1 MGLLCKKN
9 TRNYMKKILVVDW
22 LDKFGGAERV
32 IQSIDK
38 VFKFDKYYSLV
49 NIMNN
54 QDLNKTFNSKKVI
67 VHVTGLQIFKQKFRF
82 LLPLFPF
89 YVKSI
94 NVDRDVSLIISSS
107 HAVAKSI
114 CSDNALHISYFQARN
129 LKYIWDEQSL
139 YFNGIK
145 SLFKIFIPALQRF
158 DFLAAQKPD
167 YLIAN
172 SKFVQN
178 WIKKIYKREST
189 LIYPPVDIH
198 DFDLNKEKEDYY
210 VTVGRLV
217 QYKRFD
223 ILVQVFNKLPNKKLL
238 IIGDGSERFNL
249 ERQSNKNIVFT
260 GYLDQPGVKQYISK
274 AKCFIFA
281 GVEDFGIA
289 PVEAQAC
296 GTPVIALNKAGTA
309 ETVVNGLTGVYF
321 NNQTEEDV
329 INAINKF
336 EVNYANFDPVVIRNH
351 ALQFGPE
358 RFEREIKEF
367 VEEKYN
373 NFRKQ

>member
-1 MGLLCKKN
+1 
-9 TRNYMKKILVVDW
+9 MKKILVVDW

-38 VFKFDKYYSLV
+38 VFEFDKYYSLI
-49 NIMNN
+49 NIMNDK
-54 QDLNKTFNSKKVI
+54 DLHKTFNSKKVI
-67 VHVTGLQIFKQKFRF
+67 VNVTGLQIFKQKFRL

-89 YVKSI
+89 YIKSI
-94 NVDRDVSLIISSS
+94 HVDKNVSLIISSS
-107 HAVAKSI
+107 HAVAKSV
-114 CSDNALHISYFQARN
+114 CTDNSLHISYFQARN

-145 SLFKIFIPALQRF
+145 SIFKIFIPAFKRF
-158 DFLAAQKPD
+158 DFLAAQKPN

-198 DFDLNKEKEDYY
+198 EFNLEKEKDDYY

-223 ILVQVFNKLPNKKLL
+223 ILVKVFNDLPNKKLL
-238 IIGDGSERFNL
+238 IIGDGTERLNL
-249 ERQSNKNIVFT
+249 ERQSNKNIIFK
-260 GYLDQPGVKQYISK
+260 GYLDQSGVRKYISK

-329 INAINKF
+329 VGAINKF
-336 EVNYANFDPVVIRNH
+336 EANYANFDPVVIRNH
-351 ALQFGPE
+351 ALQFSSE
-358 RFEREIKEF
+358 RFEKEIKEF

-373 NFRKQ
+373 NFIKQ